1 MLIEH
6 FKARGYEISWCLDA
20 QEAPG
25 GKRARDLF
33 VPQMFRRLFE
43 NRRGH
48 FFDFAGPSETIGESD
63 QKRLISAICVLRWPR
78 GRFHRKVSCPPL
90 QR

>member
-6 FKARGYEISWCLDA
+6 FKARGYETSWCLDA

-25 GKRARDLF
+25 GKRVRDLF

-43 NRRGH
+43 NRREH
-48 FFDFAGPSETIGESD
+48 FFDFAGLRKPSAKATEND
-63 QKRLISAICVLRWPR
+63 
-78 GRFHRKVSCPPL
+78 
-90 QR
+90 